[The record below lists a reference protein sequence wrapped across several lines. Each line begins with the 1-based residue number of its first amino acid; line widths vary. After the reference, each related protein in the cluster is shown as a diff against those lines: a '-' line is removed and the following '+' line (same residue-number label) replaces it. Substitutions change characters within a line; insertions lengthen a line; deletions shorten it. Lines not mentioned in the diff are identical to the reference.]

1 MGKGFLEDIAPFAA
15 MAAIPALAPGAA
27 GVAGS
32 GILGTTPYAA
42 PAMGAFGSANMLAA
56 GAAGLPATGALASG
70 ATALPGTIESVKGLD
85 FINGVPQN
93 FGAGVESLLGNF
105 TDSFSPDS
113 LLKMGMPQQP
123 NQRPAAIMNQI
134 KPVGRMDPREN
145 TPSEPL
151 YNQGNIGARQQLS
164 PEEEQQLKMIL
175 AMRGRA

>member
-1 MGKGFLEDIAPFAA
+1 MGKDWIADVAPFAA
-15 MAAIPALAPGAA
+15 LAAAPALAPGAA

-113 LLKMGMPQQP
+113 LLKMGMPQQQ

-134 KPVGRMDPREN
+134 KPVGRMAPRDN
-145 TPSEPL
+145 EPTDAP
-151 YNQGNIGARQQLS
+151 YSQSNVGRQPT
-164 PEEEQQLKMIL
+164 PEELEQIKML
-175 AMRGRA
+175 RAMGRI